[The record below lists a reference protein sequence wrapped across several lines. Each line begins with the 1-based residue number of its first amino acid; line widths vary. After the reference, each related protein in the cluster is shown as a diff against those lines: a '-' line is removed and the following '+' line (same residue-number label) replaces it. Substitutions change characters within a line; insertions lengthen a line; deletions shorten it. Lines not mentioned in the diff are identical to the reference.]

1 MGDREVPAVRL
12 RNVRFIRWGGAR
24 VVREVWQPELWS
36 KRAESERIP
45 FAAIPAACGRSLGLA
60 SEIVD
65 RVEQLVRERSRRWP
79 ATRHRRRQA
88 GFASGVC
95 GVRDRSTTRRRRER
109 ARRPPGDRHRVR
121 THVFTTRRS
130 ERSLKL
136 RRLAGYRTNG
146 IMAVRCLGGA
156 AGDDDTRDSRLVLE
170 PPNLR
175 LGRLRYAPQPPPN
188 IRPRF
193 SPPL

>member
-24 VVREVWQPELWS
+24 VVREVWQPELWF

-45 FAAIPAACGRSLGLA
+45 LAAISAACGRSLELT

-95 GVRDRSTTRRRRER
+95 GVRDRSTAWRQPER
-109 ARRPPGDRHRVR
+109 TRRPPGDRGRVR
-121 THVFTTRRS
+121 TNVFTTRRS

-136 RRLAGYRTNG
+136 RRRAGYRANG
-146 IMAVRCLGGA
+146 IMAVRCLGSA
-156 AGDDDTRDSRLVLE
+156 AGDDDTGD
-170 PPNLR
+170 
-175 LGRLRYAPQPPPN
+175 
-188 IRPRF
+188 IR
-193 SPPL
+193 

>member
-1 MGDREVPAVRL
+1 MGHRQVPAVRL
-12 RNVRFIRWGGAR
+12 RNVRFIWWGGAR
-24 VVREVWQPELWS
+24 VVREIWQPELWF

-45 FAAIPAACGRSLGLA
+45 LAAIPAACRLSLGLA

-88 GFASGVC
+88 GLASGVC
-95 GVRDRSTTRRRRER
+95 GIRDRSTTRRRRER
-109 ARRPPGDRHRVR
+109 ARRPPGDRGRVR
-121 THVFTTRRS
+121 TYVFTARRS

-136 RRLAGYRTNG
+136 RRREGYRTNG

-156 AGDDDTRDSRLVLE
+156 AGDDDTGDIRRLI
-170 PPNLR
+170 
-175 LGRLRYAPQPPPN
+175 APT
-188 IRPRF
+188 I
-193 SPPL
+193 